1 MMPVIPLG
9 PYELSSH
16 ALMLSIGAAV
26 CFWLTTLEIERK
38 RLDRRVM
45 MGLTIGAFLAGIV
58 GARGLE
64 WALRGGPGGGSTSIF
79 DLWDRGGLS
88 MYGGLLASAI
98 VGAAWS
104 RSRGLAPWDVADTLV
119 VAWVPLITFARIGC
133 FLNGCCYGRATTSVL
148 GMVAGG
154 SPNNVNFG
162 IPSHPTQ
169 LYDAGAALLLFLW
182 LWRLRTRRRFVGELA
197 VTFLSAYPLFRFF
210 HEFLRGD
217 ARLAWRLDGL
227 GTMSLTQ
234 VLSLGLVA
242 FALVAGW
249 RLERG
254 RSETPPEARE
264 SPGSA

>member
-1 MMPVIPLG
+1 MMPVIPIG

-16 ALMLSIGAAV
+16 ALMLSFGAAV
-26 CFWLTTLEIERK
+26 CFWLTTLEIDRK
-38 RLDRRVM
+38 RLDPGAM
-45 MGLTIGAFLAGIV
+45 MWLTIVAFLAGIV

-64 WALRGGPGGGSTSIF
+64 WVLRGGPGEGSSSILAF
-79 DLWDRGGLS
+79 WDRGGLS
-88 MYGGLLASAI
+88 MYGGLLA
-98 VGAAWS
+98 AAVAGGVYA
-104 RSRGLAPWDVADTLV
+104 RARGLALWEVADTLV
-119 VAWVPLITFARIGC
+119 VAWVPLIAFARIGC
-133 FLNGCCYGRATTSVL
+133 FLNGCCYGRATTSVF

-169 LYDAGAALLLFLW
+169 LYDAGAALALFLW
-182 LWRLRTRRRFVGELA
+182 LWSLRTRRRFVGQLA
-197 VTFLSAYPLFRFF
+197 VTFLAAYPAFRFF

-217 ARLAWRLDGL
+217 ARLAWRVDGL
-227 GTMSLTQ
+227 GTLSLTQ
-234 VLSLGLVA
+234 VVSVGLVA

-254 RSETPPEARE
+254 HGETPPEARE